1 MASEGFGEEEKKATN
16 TMEKLSQNGF
26 EKVMREKK
34 LDAMASPGIL
44 FYSRSQLKDTLRLLS
59 HLGTGS
65 FLEG

>member
-44 FYSRSQLKDTLRLLS
+44 FYSIL
-59 HLGTGS
+59 
-65 FLEG
+65 F